1 MTSLA
6 LASLV
11 AATVRPL
18 ATRSASSLAREELAI
33 MLHDA
38 FLVTHLGRSEMT
50 NWSSPLL
57 ELLSESISSSE
68 ASMLVALLECIGMR
82 LHTIA

>member
-1 MTSLA
+1 
-6 LASLV
+6 
-11 AATVRPL
+11 
-18 ATRSASSLAREELAI
+18 